1 MARIAEVFDR
11 VRDQYRSPT
20 SVPLESSER
29 SYPSCSTT
37 PDRLRHRARRAEEGF
52 RSTCRRNVQKKIR
65 AGVGANTS
73 RYFYHTPT
81 LVFELYNISIVWHQ

>member
-1 MARIAEVFDR
+1 MARIAEAFDR

-29 SYPSCSTT
+29 SCPSCSTT
-37 PDRLRHRARRAEEGF
+37 PDRLRHRARRAGF

-65 AGVGANTS
+65 AGVGDQGTFTTPR
-73 RYFYHTPT
+73 RYK
-81 LVFELYNISIVWHQ
+81 LA